1 MIIYLFLL
9 RRLRIW
15 DYILSASDAPD
26 REIVHSHDFNR
37 YLTPFRAE
45 WDPKDAAERT
55 VIIGRYLTFAPFLFV
70 LHFAHFSHCMPAN
83 LDTAACRMMRAYAC
97 VAAAARNS
105 HHYRASYDLNRENGC
120 GSPYSLIISIQGSLA
135 DCSVALSLTV

>member
-55 VIIGRYLTFAPFLFV
+55 VIIGRYLTYAPFLFV

-97 VAAAARNS
+97 VAAAVRNS
-105 HHYRASYDLNRENGC
+105 HKYRASRIFTERWLRSSIYPDHLHSRLNGEC
-120 GSPYSLIISIQGSLA
+120 
-135 DCSVALSLTV
+135 VAVWR